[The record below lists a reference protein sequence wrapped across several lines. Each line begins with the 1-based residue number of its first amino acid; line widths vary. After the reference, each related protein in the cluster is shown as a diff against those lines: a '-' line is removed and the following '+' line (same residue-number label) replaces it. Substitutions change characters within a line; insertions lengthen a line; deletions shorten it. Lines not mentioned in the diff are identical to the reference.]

1 VDQGGRI
8 PPCLA
13 DAANLGRDEVVA
25 EKGRPVPNIPLN
37 VAARVKFAYS
47 EEAIGRRRVAKW
59 TTAKGPAPSASGPG
73 V

>member
-1 VDQGGRI
+1 M

-25 EKGRPVPNIPLN
+25 EKGRPVPNIPPN
-37 VAARVKFAYS
+37 VAARVEIAFS

-59 TTAKGPAPSASGPG
+59 TTTKGPAPSASGLG